1 MSVIIFYYII
11 ISLGMLETSNYFLK
25 NESAA
30 TILRVPLWMKYY
42 QTIVVLLT
50 TDIEK
55 RNISLSKHVT
65 SHHCKKK
72 KSLIFFTEASVS

>member
-1 MSVIIFYYII
+1 MSVVIFYYII

-30 TILRVPLWMKYY
+30 TILTVALWMNYY

-50 TDIEK
+50 TDREK
-55 RNISLSKHVT
+55 KHF
-65 SHHCKKK
+65 
-72 KSLIFFTEASVS
+72 LI

>member
-1 MSVIIFYYII
+1 MSVVIFYYII

-50 TDIEK
+50 TDREK
-55 RNISLSKHVT
+55 KHFLIQACNISPL
-65 SHHCKKK
+65 
-72 KSLIFFTEASVS
+72 